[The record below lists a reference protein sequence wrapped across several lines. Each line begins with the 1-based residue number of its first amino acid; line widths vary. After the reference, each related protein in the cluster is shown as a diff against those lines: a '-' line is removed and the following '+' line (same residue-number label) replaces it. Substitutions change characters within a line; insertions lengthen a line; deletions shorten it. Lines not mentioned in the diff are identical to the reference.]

1 MALIIQAL
9 FPKLVF
15 ISSLNTELSI
25 VKDIPEKTQNQINH
39 HDSVTASVEALKPL
53 PLTWEQLI
61 PKQIAEDTASS
72 RLVQLHYDRY
82 KTATRYV
89 SEKQVLDIAC
99 GVGYGSQMLNQAGA
113 KSVIGVDICSQTVNY
128 AKKNYFAPNL
138 TFICANAEEFTWSE
152 LFDVIISFET
162 IEHLQQPARFLERL
176 HRLLLPGGYLL
187 LSVPLGETRHFDP
200 YYLHTFSHGE
210 VSTLLENA
218 RFVAE
223 SSRCDPCFMS
233 RSELLRWGQLYPAS
247 SPSMC
252 ELLFTR
258 RGWRI
263 VGDFVLQGGFKLP
276 QLLVISPK
284 I

>member
-128 AKKNYFAPNL
+128 AKKK
-138 TFICANAEEFTWSE
+138 
-152 LFDVIISFET
+152 LFC
-162 IEHLQQPARFLERL
+162 P
-176 HRLLLPGGYLL
+176 
-187 LSVPLGETRHFDP
+187 
-200 YYLHTFSHGE
+200 
-210 VSTLLENA
+210 
-218 RFVAE
+218 
-223 SSRCDPCFMS
+223 
-233 RSELLRWGQLYPAS
+233 
-247 SPSMC
+247 
-252 ELLFTR
+252 
-258 RGWRI
+258 
-263 VGDFVLQGGFKLP
+263 
-276 QLLVISPK
+276 
-284 I
+284 